1 MKFAI
6 PRVITMPARDLCRAC
21 AGLQPPTSDR
31 YFSLTMWNI
40 ESAKSWKTQAL
51 L

>member
-21 AGLQPPTSDR
+21 TGAQPPTSDR
-31 YFSLTMWNI
+31 YFSRTKWNI
-40 ESAKSWKTQAL
+40 ESAKT
-51 L
+51 

>member
-21 AGLQPPTSDR
+21 AGLQAPTSDR
-31 YFSLTMWNI
+31 YFSLTKWNI
-40 ESAKSWKTQAL
+40 ESAKT
-51 L
+51 